1 MSVVCADITIS
12 GKLFHIAYLQFLV
25 QRKIFLNHS
34 DILIFTNFRLWPLV
48 ILSCCFSRNNFTL
61 VVKILY
67 TSIISPLTSGGSTGG
82 GGGTMALPKLVKN
95 FVCTNFLHTS
105 SVSKCSC
112 ITAVTC
118 NAASVYCS
126 LQSLRECCV
135 RTYSTAHFP
144 TTYMQSRCSRMF
156 SISPALFV
164 PCPATIAHVVPRIF
178 LQRRWNPIDG
188 VSARCTVGPIVR

>member
-1 MSVVCADITIS
+1 M
-12 GKLFHIAYLQFLV
+12 
-25 QRKIFLNHS
+25 
-34 DILIFTNFRLWPLV
+34 
-48 ILSCCFSRNNFTL
+48 
-61 VVKILY
+61 
-67 TSIISPLTSGGSTGG
+67 TSGYTILLLFQEQFYSSCQDLVHFDYITSDQWRIHGG
-82 GGGTMALPKLVKN
+82 GRGTMALPKLVKN

-188 VSARCTVGPIVR
+188 VSAMHCGSNCPLARAMDGHIMRCDTTGSCQSAATSEIVKRCWSVTSMTHVAAL

>member
-1 MSVVCADITIS
+1 M
-12 GKLFHIAYLQFLV
+12 
-25 QRKIFLNHS
+25 
-34 DILIFTNFRLWPLV
+34 
-48 ILSCCFSRNNFTL
+48 
-61 VVKILY
+61 
-67 TSIISPLTSGGSTGG
+67 TSGYTILLLFQEQFYSSRQDLVHFDYITSDQWRIHGG
-82 GGGTMALPKLVKN
+82 GGRGTMALPKLVKN

-178 LQRRWNPIDG
+178 LQRR
-188 VSARCTVGPIVR
+188 